1 LKPICNRASPGF
13 FCKFSGVG
21 RSLQHVIE
29 EVTHPVFVIG
39 SLTSAWRRSRK
50 SSRIWT
56 AGSDEKDEVFTNCE
70 HLQNLKFSSVYPRAF
85 TEHGVVMVAAVL
97 NTPRSVEMNLA
108 VVRAFIKL
116 REMVVS
122 HKELAEKL
130 NAVGQKYDDQFRV
143 VFEAIRQLK
152 YTALI

>member
-1 LKPICNRASPGF
+1 
-13 FCKFSGVG
+13 
-21 RSLQHVIE
+21 
-29 EVTHPVFVIG
+29 
-39 SLTSAWRRSRK
+39 
-50 SSRIWT
+50 
-56 AGSDEKDEVFTNCE
+56 
-70 HLQNLKFSSVYPRAF
+70 
-85 TEHGVVMVAAVL
+85 MVAAVL
-97 NTPRSVEMNLA
+97 NTPRFVEMNLA